1 MNTSERPT
9 VKKPTYS
16 RNRSRGASQ
25 TWPRCQA
32 DTDLDPEDDLIVS
45 ARLIERVIGGDPEER
60 RHRAEQDRLI
70 QLEHACKETNQR
82 VSQLL
87 GELNARTKTPSN
99 SPASQELW
107 RPQEK
112 TAALAQQTDDIPR
125 HQSLLFWRDIQQL
138 IDACY
143 HVSTRLLDGEPEA
156 QRIARRLQT
165 RSVGL
170 ATLIADGYPG
180 SASGHHTD
188 EGPRWQAVLVEVDAV
203 IAAIKN
209 DLEQS
214 LELASAADVTNALY
228 ACGAASAKISLEFS
242 D

>member
-1 MNTSERPT
+1 M
-9 VKKPTYS
+9 
-16 RNRSRGASQ
+16 
-25 TWPRCQA
+25 
-32 DTDLDPEDDLIVS
+32 
-45 ARLIERVIGGDPEER
+45 
-60 RHRAEQDRLI
+60 
-70 QLEHACKETNQR
+70 QLERACKETNQQ

-87 GELNARTKTPSN
+87 DKLNARSKTPSN
-99 SPASQELW
+99 RPASQELQELS

-112 TAALAQQTDDIPR
+112 TAAVAQQTDDIPR

-143 HVSTRLLDGEPEA
+143 HVSTTLLEGGPEA

-188 EGPRWQAVLVEVDAV
+188 KGPPWQAVLVEVDAV

-214 LELASAADVTNALY
+214 IELAAAADVTNALC
-228 ACGAASAKISLEFS
+228 ACGAASAKIALEFGE
-242 D
+242 